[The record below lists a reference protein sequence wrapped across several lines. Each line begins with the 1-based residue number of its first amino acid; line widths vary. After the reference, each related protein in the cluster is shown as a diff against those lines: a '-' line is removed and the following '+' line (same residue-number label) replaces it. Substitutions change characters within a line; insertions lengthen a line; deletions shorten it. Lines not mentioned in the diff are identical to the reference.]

1 MPIRIDRVGD
11 GYVAEV
17 TPPHGGGI
25 AWASPAPLAAE
36 ELARELTDRGCHLTD
51 VADALHDAGWRP

>member
-1 MPIRIDRVGD
+1 MAIRTRRDGD

-17 TPPHGGGI
+17 TTPHGGGVP
-25 AWASPAPLAAE
+25 WATSAPLGAE

-51 VADALHDAGWRP
+51 VADALHEGGWRP